1 MMLFIDYETYYA
13 DDYHLK
19 RGTSGLIRT
28 EYINDP
34 RFKVHGAA
42 IAIDDSGDQ
51 WITAKH
57 LPEFFGDMG
66 PHITGM
72 CCHNGLFDHGITAK
86 YYLQREV
93 MLFDTMSMAQGAL
106 STRFPRLSVSL
117 DALGRHYFPDQAHMH
132 KTLGV
137 LENFKNVRDLS
148 PEQEK
153 RMGEYAMQDNLVMR
167 ALFKAL
173 LQEEY
178 PWATALED
186 IHLTLAMGVY
196 PVLCMD
202 NIMAGKIHAAEVRA
216 KVEAAKALGI
226 TREMLRSANTFANM
240 LRACG
245 VEPPTKISP
254 KTGEVAYAFAAK
266 DEDFKAL
273 ADHEDV
279 RVRALYETRV
289 GEKASQNE
297 SRAALFAR
305 LPAELPIPLRYAA
318 AHTGRHGGDE
328 YNMQNLGRKSEL
340 RRTVKAR
347 KGHKILVR
355 DLAQIELRTNA
366 WWCGEEWL
374 LDLLRAGGDPYCM
387 LATKI
392 YGREITKADEAE
404 RFVGKQGEL
413 SCGYQSGDAK
423 ILMSLKQQGV
433 KTATPELAKA
443 VKNGYR
449 STHPAIVKMWDHLQ
463 RIAMPVVAGFGEPY
477 EHKGVRFEHSR
488 VVLPSGRSLWYPELH
503 VNEDGDWVF
512 RVNKKRNKGQE
523 WKKLFGGSFLEN
535 IIQALSYDIF
545 MAHARRA
552 WKAGRRIAMAVH
564 DEMNFSVPE
573 EEVEEVNELIAKIQ
587 CTTTPWC
594 AGIPLKGEGGWAD
607 NYLEAK

>member
-13 DDYHLK
+13 DDYCLK

-42 IAIDDSGDQ
+42 IAIDDGGDQ
-51 WITAKH
+51 WVTARH

-72 CCHNGLFDHGITAK
+72 CCHNGLFDHGITAR
-86 YYLQREV
+86 YYMPREV

-106 STRFPRLSVSL
+106 STKLPQLSMSL
-117 DALGRHYFPDQAHMH
+117 DALGRHYFPDQVHMH

-148 PEQEK
+148 PEQEV
-153 RMGEYAMQDNLVMR
+153 RMAEYAVQDNLVMR
-167 ALFKAL
+167 VLFKAL
-173 LQEEY
+173 LQEDY
-178 PWATALED
+178 PWATALQD

-196 PVLCMD
+196 PKLRMD
-202 NIMAGKIHAAEVRA
+202 SILAAKIHESEVRA
-216 KVEAAKALGI
+216 KEDAAKALGI
-226 TREMLRSANTFANM
+226 DRGMLRSANTFADM

-254 KTGEVAYAFAAK
+254 KTGKVAYAFAAK
-266 DEDFKAL
+266 DEEFKAL
-273 ADHEDV
+273 ADHDDV
-279 RVRALYETRV
+279 RIRALYETRV

-305 LPAELPIPLRYAA
+305 LPTDLPIPLRYAA

-328 YNMQNLGRKSEL
+328 FNMQNLGRKSEL
-340 RRTVKAR
+340 RRCVKAKPGR
-347 KGHKILVR
+347 KILVR
-355 DLAQIELRTNA
+355 DLSQIELRMNA

-374 LDLLRAGGDPYCM
+374 LQLVRDGGDPYCM

-423 ILMSLKQQGV
+423 ILQSLKAQGV
-433 KTATPELAKA
+433 KTATPELANM
-443 VKNGYR
+443 VKSSYR
-449 STHPAIVKMWDHLQ
+449 NTHPAIVAMWDHLQ
-463 RIAMPVVAGFGEPY
+463 KVAMPVIAGFGAPY
-477 EHKGVRFEHSR
+477 GHKGVRFEHGR
-488 VVLPSGRSLWYPELH
+488 IVLPSGRSLWYPELR
-503 VNEDGDWVF
+503 VNDEGDWVF
-512 RVNKKRNKGQE
+512 RVNKRRNKGQE
-523 WKKLFGGSFLEN
+523 WKKVFGGSMLEN
-535 IIQALSYDIF
+535 CIQALSYDVF
-545 MAHARRA
+545 MMHARMANDVGYRPV
-552 WKAGRRIAMAVH
+552 MAVH
-564 DEMNFSVPE
+564 DEMVFDVASGD
-573 EEVEEVNELIAKIQ
+573 VEHADAVIAAIQ
-587 CTTTPWC
+587 CTPAPWC
-594 AGIPLKGEGGWAD
+594 PDIPLKGEGGWAD
-607 NYLEAK
+607 NYLGAK